1 MLYIV
6 ETGFDDKANE
16 AAFNEWYDGVKTDQ
30 LLSIPGFNATQRFRA
45 CDDGPVPYLAI
56 HSVSGPELF
65 SSAAY
70 TAGGGGTVDRWEEA
84 MKRGGW
90 TRRLFD
96 GVVYMPAVPMTRRL
110 VMIDGGPDTA
120 PRLTAPILWLDG
132 LDWHGATSYDGAK
145 ALDSSVPRR
154 GFAVVAPDVADNSL
168 PHTAGVRAFR
178 PITAWRKNA

>member
-16 AAFNEWYDGVKTDQ
+16 DAFNEWYDGVKTDE

-45 CDDGPVPYLAI
+45 CDDAPVPYLAI
-56 HSVSGPELF
+56 HSVVGPELF
-65 SSAAY
+65 TSAPY
-70 TAGGGGTVDRWEEA
+70 KAGGGGTVDRWEGA

-96 GVVYMPAVPMTRRL
+96 GIDYMPAVPMEKRL
-110 VMIDGGPDTA
+110 VMIDGGPDRVSDVETE
-120 PRLTAPILWLDG
+120 ILWLDG
-132 LDWHGATSYDGAK
+132 LDWNKATSYEGAK

-154 GFAVVAPDVADNSL
+154 GFAIVDPAVADRL
-168 PHTAGVRAFR
+168 PKDPGVRIFR
-178 PITAWRKNA
+178 PITAWRKNV